1 MLFRSVSIIKNTLSV
16 FSNVL
21 KIGPVIE
28 SKKILVH
35 SSVVGSTVEPVT

>member
-21 KIGPVIE
+21 KIGSIIE
-28 SKKILVH
+28 LKKLSVH
-35 SSVVGSTVEPVT
+35 GSVVGPTVEPVT